1 MSLLDNPIKKS
12 YYSWFKRL
20 PKPQP
25 SKGTK
30 AKYNQYGVYQMS
42 FSDLKKQ
49 SSLGALTSKL
59 VKEADKMNNKGGGA
73 DDRLWKPEMDK
84 SGNGYAVIRFLP
96 APDGEDLPWVKLFSH
111 AFQGPGG
118 WYIENSLT
126 TIGGKDPIGEL
137 NRELWNSGNDAD
149 KDTVR
154 KQKRK
159 LSFYAN
165 IYVVKDPA
173 NPQNEGGVFLYK
185 FGKKIF
191 DKIMDV
197 MQPEFEDE
205 TPINP
210 FDFWGGANF
219 KLKLQ
224 KKDGYWNYDKSEFDN
239 PSPLLDDDDAME
251 AIWKKQYSLAA
262 FTAADQFKSYDE
274 LKKRLD
280 YVLGTKPTRRS
291 PASEETEYDNYAAQ
305 ESKSVS
311 EEEVMR
317 KLEDSYQASK
327 ANADF
332 NAPDITPGKTDDD
345 DDAMSYFAK
354 LADS

>member
-1 MSLLDNPIKKS
+1 
-12 YYSWFKRL
+12 
-20 PKPQP
+20 
-25 SKGTK
+25 
-30 AKYNQYGVYQMS
+30 MS
-42 FSDLKKQ
+42 FDKLKKQ
-49 SSLGALTSKL
+49 SSLGNLTAKL
-59 VKEADKMNNKGGGA
+59 VKEVEKQNNAGGGGQ

-84 SGNGYAVIRFLP
+84 SGNGYAVVRFLP
-96 APDGEDLPWVKLFSH
+96 AVDGEDLPWVKMFSH

-126 TIGGKDPIGEL
+126 TIGQKDPLGEL

-191 DKIMDV
+191 DKIMDA

-205 TPINP
+205 DPINP
-210 FDFWGGANF
+210 FDFWQGANF
-219 KLKLQ
+219 KIKLK
-224 KKDGYWNYDKSEFDN
+224 KVAGYWNYDSSEFDR
-239 PSPLLDDDDAME
+239 PGPLLDDDEALE
-251 AIWKKQYSLAA
+251 AIWKKEYSLQELVAP
-262 FTAADQFKSYDE
+262 DKFKSYDD

-280 YVLGTKPTRRS
+280 AVLGKTNRR
-291 PASEETEYDNYAAQ
+291 PAVEETEYDNYAAS
-305 ESKSVS
+305 ETKRVS
-311 EEEVMR
+311 EEDVLR
-317 KLEDSYQASK
+317 KLEESVQAAKTVDEPSASSDSGS
-327 ANADF
+327 
-332 NAPDITPGKTDDD
+332 DDD
-345 DDAMSYFAK
+345 DPMAYFAK